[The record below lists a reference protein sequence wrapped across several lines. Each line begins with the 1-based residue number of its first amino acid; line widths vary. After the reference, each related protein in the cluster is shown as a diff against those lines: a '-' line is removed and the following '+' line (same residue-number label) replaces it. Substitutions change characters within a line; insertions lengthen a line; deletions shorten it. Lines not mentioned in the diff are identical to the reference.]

1 MPKFYRR
8 KPKNANK
15 HMKVTKRSYVPKSIR
30 YVDEFHTKMSMNSN
44 GDYAYALA
52 TPPLGQFNSVA
63 MTFKLANLINI
74 GVYQRLFEEVRV
86 NKVHISFRPLTDN
99 INATPWQPSGA
110 TQVPIGN
117 EVPLVYYLID
127 RNDEQAEA
135 SADDFKEYSK
145 TVMKPATK
153 PHQITFTPSTLSPV
167 YKGPDPTTGDPTF
180 SFAVD
185 YQKKWLQLTNAGT
198 IDTTFFGLKFGIEGS
213 NRQLFTMIPTVTMYV
228 SFRGKR
234 E

>member
-15 HMKVTKRSYVPKSIR
+15 HLKVTKRSYVPKSIR

-44 GDYAYALA
+44 GDYAYSLT

-63 MTFKLANLINI
+63 MTFKLADLLNI
-74 GVYQRLFEEVRV
+74 GVYQKLFEEVRV
-86 NKVHISFRPLTDN
+86 NKVHISFRPLTQDVTVGPFPGQTA
-99 INATPWQPSGA
+99 ITL
-110 TQVPIGN
+110 GN
-117 EVPLVYYLID
+117 EIPQVYYLID
-127 RNDEQAEA
+127 RNDDQAEP

-145 TVMKPATK
+145 TVTKLATK

-167 YKGPDPTTGDPTF
+167 YKGPDPTTGAPTF

-185 YQKKWLQLTNAGT
+185 YQKKWLQLNYPNT
-198 IDTTFFGLKFGIEGS
+198 IDTTFYGLKFGIEGS
-213 NRQLFTMIPTVTMYV
+213 NRQVFTIVPTVTMYV